1 MIEKFEYGSFFG
13 GSGVSCCMFN
23 LNFISKDFFVDKV
36 HGNGRCVG
44 VEFVLVFDE
53 RCSCGV
59 VDFCLDAT
67 RKECAWE
74 IVVVVGSDHRFG
86 ENVFD
91 SFRDDEPVNHAG
103 EACAFFFVCWS
114 LSIVVR
120 CNF

>member
-1 MIEKFEYGSFFG
+1 MIEKFEYSSFFG
-13 GSGVSCCMFN
+13 GSGVSSCMFN

-74 IVVVVGSDHRFG
+74 IVVVVGGDHRFG